1 MVEMVV
7 AVVMTVA
14 VCVWRGRPFGVMIII
29 LDDAAAAVE
38 VVVSCP

>member
-7 AVVMTVA
+7 AVVMTV
-14 VCVWRGRPFGVMIII
+14 VVRVWRGMPFGVMIII
-29 LDDAAAAVE
+29 LDDDDDAVE

>member
-7 AVVMTVA
+7 AVVMTV
-14 VCVWRGRPFGVMIII
+14 VVRVWRGRPFGVMIII
-29 LDDAAAAVE
+29 LDDDAAVE